1 MSTRPNFHFAL
12 FLKQIKPIQA
22 NCGATWTEPQDA
34 VEAKQKNENFVLK

>member
-34 VEAKQKNENFVLK
+34 VEASVMNTKFVLK